1 MIKLIS
7 IVGPTA
13 SGKTALGVYLAK
25 KFNGEIVSAD
35 SRQVYKFM
43 DIGTGKDL
51 KEYGKVKYHCID
63 IVDPNSNFNLAKYI
77 KYTKPVIEKIAKK
90 DRLPFFVG
98 GTGLYINAITE
109 NYSLNKEKINKGHRK
124 ELEDKSK
131 LELQKIV
138 SSIFKK
144 NKIKNCLNNSDW
156 NNPYR
161 LIRFIEKNELE
172 YKRDTKNNKEYNNLI
187 IGINPDKK
195 TIKEKIEKRLDVR
208 LEKEDML
215 KEVWNLHY
223 KHNTPWK
230 KIISFG
236 LEYKF
241 IGSFLKNNKKY
252 FLQNKNLLNIEILEK
267 STLKSDYKK
276 MKDDLKSKIIY
287 FSKKQMTWFNK
298 NKNIVWLSGDKKDI
312 YKNAEKL
319 VKKFIK
325 SK

>member
-13 SGKTALGVYLAK
+13 SGKTALGIYLAK
-25 KFNGEIVSAD
+25 KFNGEIISAD
-35 SRQVYKFM
+35 SRQVFKFM

-51 KEYGKVKYHCID
+51 KEYEKVKYHCID
-63 IVDPNSNFNLAKYI
+63 IVNPTINFNLAKYV
-77 KYTKPVIEKIAKK
+77 KYTKPVIEKVYKK
-90 DRLPFFVG
+90 NKFPFLVG

-109 NYSLNKEKINKGHRK
+109 NYKLNKEKVDKNYRK
-124 ELEDKSK
+124 ELESKTK

-138 SSIFKK
+138 ASILKK
-144 NKIKNCLNNSDW
+144 NKIENPLNNSDW

-161 LIRFIEKNELE
+161 LIRFIEKNKSG
-172 YKRDTKNNKEYNNLI
+172 YKKDTKDNKEYKNLI
-187 IGINPDKK
+187 IGINPNKEI
-195 TIKEKIEKRLDVR
+195 IKEKISKRLNVR
-208 LEKEDML
+208 FENEDML

-223 KHNTPWK
+223 KHSVSWK

-252 FLQNKNLLNIEILEK
+252 FLKNKTLLNIEQLQK
-267 STLKSDYKK
+267 SELKNEYLK
-276 MKDDLKSKIIY
+276 MKDGLNNEIVY
-287 FSKKQMTWFNK
+287 FAKKQMTWFNK

-312 YKNAEKL
+312 YKNAENL
-319 VKKFIK
+319 VKNFIG